1 LARNMNVIEL
11 HMNRGTCHFV
21 VLTQCSPAED
31 DAQVYELSSSREA
44 EGSHGES
51 MLPLAKSEVTG

>member
-31 DAQVYELSSSREA
+31 DAQVHELSSIREA
-44 EGSHGES
+44 EGSQGKNK
-51 MLPLAKSEVTG
+51 LPLAKINVTG